1 MRNSYIFF
9 LLVLYTSLINASG
22 FWSVVPIVIVDSLK
36 NPIKCG
42 YRYESPSEEIVLK
55 LEKYVVNHHV
65 ITSFSVKN
73 PNIKKTDLIRLQTK
87 SFDTKKN
94 FKNHKHKKNEY
105 IATANLEKSNEGGK
119 LFYELAIF
127 GGMLKINDI
136 EYKLPLKLPREISAL
151 YLNCAGDL
159 IRPENEIH

>member
-42 YRYESPSEEIVLK
+42 YRYESPGEEIVLK

-73 PNIKKTDLIRLQTK
+73 PNIKKTGYDADFIEKLLLNKLGIAVLSGNNFGENNENHIRISYASKEQNLK
-87 SFDTKKN
+87 
-94 FKNHKHKKNEY
+94 
-105 IATANLEKSNEGGK
+105 TA
-119 LFYELAIF
+119 
-127 GGMLKINDI
+127 LKIMNSFFN
-136 EYKLPLKLPREISAL
+136 K
-151 YLNCAGDL
+151 
-159 IRPENEIH
+159 